1 MTAVE
6 HRDRG
11 GRRQQLSEH
20 VAAYVRELILTGQ
33 ARPGTFL
40 RTEALVEAVGVSNT
54 PVREG
59 LLVVAGEGFVE
70 LVPRRGYRVAEVSR
84 RDIRDMFLMQAWIAS
99 ELARRAATSITEER
113 LTELTNLVAE
123 HRRASET
130 GDDGATARLG
140 HQFHRAVNLAAQS
153 PRMTLVLGGL
163 VKQLPNRFYND
174 IEGHDHDTEVA
185 HPKILEALRARDG
198 EVASSVMHAHIMDG
212 ADELVPFLESQGMW
226 G

>member
-1 MTAVE
+1 MAAIE
-6 HRDRG
+6 QGGPG

-20 VAAYVRELILTGQ
+20 VAAYVRESILTGQ

-59 LLVVAGEGFVE
+59 LLIVAGEGFVE

-84 RDIRDMFLMQAWIAS
+84 RDIRDMFLMQASIAS
-99 ELARRAATSITEER
+99 ELARRAAASITDER
-113 LTELTNLVAE
+113 LAELTDLVAE
-123 HRRASET
+123 HRRADQA
-130 GDDGATARLG
+130 GDDEATVRLG
-140 HQFHRAVNLAAQS
+140 HQFHRAVNLAAES

-174 IEGHDHDTEVA
+174 IEGHNHDTEVA
-185 HPKILEALRARDG
+185 HPKILDALRARDG
-198 EVASSVMHAHIMDG
+198 EVAASVMHAHIMDG